1 MALSVHCKE
10 SVAIGW
16 RTRDAT
22 ATAGQDYTAVNSAT
36 HVFAPGSNGAQC
48 GVDTM
53 DDETP
58 EPDETF
64 MVESFQLT
72 DPNICDGTT
81 LCATGD
87 PEPAHLCVLDDDP
100 GGGQPNPLCDFG
112 PRQRESPNHTPWV
125 TVEPMA
131 LTVTEGDTVG
141 DTYTVFLRTQ
151 PTGNVTVTVGGHS
164 GTDVRVDKSSLTFTT
179 GNFDQPQTV
188 KVTAVHD
195 NDADDD
201 EVTLTH
207 TANGG
212 GYNNVGADEVV
223 VTVVDDDLESTGIEL
238 SISSQEVREGGGA
251 QSLTVTAELD
261 GMARGQTTTV
271 TLTVVEGTAMDPE
284 DYTATTPVTLTIG
297 AQATSETATVTVTPD
312 DNSMDEPNK
321 TLAIEAST
329 SSGLSLSPSSFTITI
344 LDDDGA
350 PNRID
355 LSVDPTVVSESFG
368 EDSVEVTA
376 ILVGGGTRNV
386 DTVSLCPWMGVR
398 HAGGGLHRA
407 LLWER

>member
-1 MALSVHCKE
+1 MGRSPRASGESATRAQRATTTTISGFNPLTVYVARSSRFEQGGGQGPNLFSMTLSVHCKE
-10 SVAIGW
+10 SVKIGW
-16 RTRDAT
+16 RTGDAT
-22 ATAGQDYTAVNSAT
+22 ATAGQDYTAVNDAT
-36 HVFAPGSNGAQC
+36 HTFVPGSNGAQC

-81 LCATGD
+81 LCAAGD

-112 PRQRESPNHTPWV
+112 QRQGESPNHTPWV

-131 LTVTEGDTVG
+131 LTVTEGDTAG
-141 DTYTVFLRTQ
+141 DTYTVVLKTL

-164 GTDVRVDKSSLTFTT
+164 GTDVRVDPPSLTFTT

-195 NDADDD
+195 NDAEND

-212 GYNNVGADEVV
+212 GYNNVGADEVE
-223 VTVVDDDLESTGIEL
+223 VTVVDDDLESTEIAL
-238 SISSQEVREGGGA
+238 SISSQEVRRGRWGPG
-251 QSLTVTAELD
+251 LTVTAELD
-261 GMARGQTTTV
+261 GVAVGQTTTV
-271 TLTVVEGTAMDPE
+271 TLTVEEGTAM
-284 DYTATTPVTLTIG
+284 
-297 AQATSETATVTVTPD
+297 
-312 DNSMDEPNK
+312 
-321 TLAIEAST
+321 
-329 SSGLSLSPSSFTITI
+329 
-344 LDDDGA
+344 
-350 PNRID
+350 
-355 LSVDPTVVSESFG
+355 ES
-368 EDSVEVTA
+368 
-376 ILVGGGTRNV
+376 
-386 DTVSLCPWMGVR
+386 
-398 HAGGGLHRA
+398 GGLHRHDSRDPDHRCA
-407 LLWER
+407 GDERDRNGDGDSGTGQDGRRS